1 MLFWRVKPLD
11 QIMANAEKK
20 SLKRQL
26 GGMQL
31 MTLGIGAIIG
41 TGIFVLTSVAAQS
54 AGPAMMISFIIAAVV
69 CGLAALSYAEL
80 ASMVPVSG
88 SAYTYTYA
96 VLGELAAWIVG
107 WALVLEYAVAA
118 GAVSVG
124 WSGYMHGILDQ
135 IGINMPAALMAGPF
149 DTITIDGVEQP
160 GTFNVLAAACALVI
174 TGLLILGTS
183 KSAAF
188 NAFLVVIKLAALG
201 IFIAVALPSFDAANF
216 EPFMPNGFWKS
227 DAEIN
232 GTMMTVGVTA
242 AAATIFF
249 AYVGF
254 DAVSTAAEETTNP
267 QRNMPIGIIGSLVV
281 CTIIYLLV
289 AAAATG
295 AIGAQPD
302 GALANSKEPLALVLR
317 ELGHPWIG
325 TAVALAAGLALPSV
339 VLMMLYG
346 QTRIF
351 FVMSRDGLLPER
363 LAKVHPKYHTPHIIT
378 MITGIAVAAFAGM
391 FPVRKLA
398 DISNSGT
405 LFAFAMVALA
415 VLILR
420 RTEPNR
426 HRAYRVPAAWL
437 ICPLAILGCAFLFF
451 NLSGHTELL
460 FLIWTV
466 IGLVVYFLYGY
477 RKSQLARG
485 A

>member
-1 MLFWRVKPLD
+1 
-11 QIMANAEKK
+11 
-20 SLKRQL
+20 
-26 GGMQL
+26 
-31 MTLGIGAIIG
+31 
-41 TGIFVLTSVAAQS
+41 
-54 AGPAMMISFIIAAVV
+54 
-69 CGLAALSYAEL
+69 
-80 ASMVPVSG
+80 
-88 SAYTYTYA
+88 
-96 VLGELAAWIVG
+96 
-107 WALVLEYAVAA
+107 
-118 GAVSVG
+118 
-124 WSGYMHGILDQ
+124 
-135 IGINMPAALMAGPF
+135 
-149 DTITIDGVEQP
+149 
-160 GTFNVLAAACALVI
+160 
-174 TGLLILGTS
+174 LGTS

-188 NAFLVVIKLAALG
+188 TAFLVAIKLLALS
-201 IFIAVALPSFDAANF
+201 IFIAIALPAFDGANF
-216 EPFMPNGFWKS
+216 EPFMPNGFW
-227 DAEIN
+227 ANEREI
-232 GTMMTVGVTA
+232 GGRLLTVGVTA

-267 QRNMPIGIIGSLVV
+267 QRNMPIGILGSLGV
-281 CTIIYLLV
+281 CTLIYLLV

-295 AIGAQPD
+295 AMGAQPD

-317 ELGHPWIG
+317 ELGYPWVG
-325 TAVALAAGLALPSV
+325 TVVAVAAGLALPSV

-378 MITGIAVAAFAGM
+378 MITGVAVAVFAGM
-391 FPVRKLA
+391 FPVRMLA

-405 LFAFAMVALA
+405 LFAFAMVAAA

-426 HRAYRVPAAWL
+426 PRAYKVPMAWL
-437 ICPLAILGCAFLFF
+437 ICPLAIFGCLFLFL

-460 FLIWTV
+460 FLGWTV
-466 IGLVVYFLYGY
+466 LGLVVYFLYGY